1 MRTNSPAPLPARD
14 EMLMLDEKDAMMT
27 AEAAKQNEASA
38 GLKLAIDFGPLLV
51 FFIANSLR
59 GVFTA
64 TAAFMIA
71 TIAAMIFSKIRVGR
85 VSPMLWL
92 SGVMVRSEERRVGKE
107 CVSTCRS
114 RWSPY
119 H

>member
-38 GLKLAIDFGPLLV
+38 GLKPAIDFGPLLV
-51 FFIANSLR
+51 FFIANSMR

-64 TAAFMIA
+64 TAAFMIP
-71 TIAAMIFSKIRVGR
+71 TIAAMIFSQIRVGR
-85 VSPMLWL
+85 GAPMLWL
-92 SGVMVRSEERRVGKE
+92 SGVMVDRQSARSGKSVSARVHLGG
-107 CVSTCRS
+107 S
-114 RWSPY
+114 R
-119 H
+119 